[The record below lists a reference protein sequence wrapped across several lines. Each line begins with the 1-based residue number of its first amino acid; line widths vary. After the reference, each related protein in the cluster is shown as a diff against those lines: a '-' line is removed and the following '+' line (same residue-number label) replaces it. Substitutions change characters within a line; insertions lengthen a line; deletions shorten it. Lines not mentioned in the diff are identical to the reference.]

1 MKLRTG
7 LAAVTLVTALTAR
20 PVVAHDGIGIGIGIE
35 PPEPQTAE
43 AAPPAAPDPA
53 GAPDEESDDAE
64 TPPADAPPSEP
75 PPPVPFGDPN
85 FGPRYTIE
93 QVLVRGNRKTA
104 AALIL
109 GEVGI
114 RPGDVLTASDG
125 RVEAARIHLLSLG
138 FFLDVHLAVQKG
150 SRRGG
155 AVLIVEVEER
165 GTIIMNALYL
175 GTSDATPFWG
185 GVDIA
190 ENNLAGRGIS
200 LGGGFVGATRPD
212 VAEARREFGARI
224 RAQVPPLLGTGLLL
238 SGTGIF
244 TEGDEFFRVSGPNSS
259 ADPSQFVAM
268 GVRRVGGVVGMGRA
282 LTSSARFFVD
292 FREEGISSTWPNERS
307 RVRPDGVV
315 EPIDFGLLPG
325 FSRVGTVTGTLDFD
339 TRSDPLVPHAGIH
352 AALSAEGAF
361 EHLGSDYQF
370 AKLVFQGSSYTPNRW
385 GHSFG
390 VHLFGGALFGRAPL
404 FDRFFI
410 GDMNLLLPPRALGL
424 NFSTQPSP
432 NLLDTAIAGHRY
444 DNFAGR
450 LLFEYSVPL
459 WRRHRLVYSGDAF
472 IALGGF
478 VMGSSG
484 AFRDA
489 SRSGLAAYPI
499 DLTGDIG
506 VRLDTTIGVFT
517 LSVAN
522 ALGRVPF

>member
-7 LAAVTLVTALTAR
+7 LAAVTLVTALMAR
-20 PVVAHDGIGIGIGIE
+20 PVGAQQGTQAAEPASAKATVSADGDTE
-35 PPEPQTAE
+35 
-43 AAPPAAPDPA
+43 
-53 GAPDEESDDAE
+53 APDEGTEAPEAE
-64 TPPADAPPSEP
+64 APAVEP
-75 PPPVPFGDPN
+75 APVPFGNPD

-93 QVLVRGNRKTA
+93 QVVVRGNRKTA

-114 RPGDVLTASDG
+114 HPGDVLTASDG

-155 AVLIVEVEER
+155 AILIVDVEER
-165 GTIIMNALYL
+165 GTIILNALYL

-185 GVDIA
+185 GFDIA

-244 TEGDEFFRVSGPNSS
+244 TQGDEFFRVSGPDNN
-259 ADPSQFVAM
+259 ADPARFVAM
-268 GVRRVGGVVGMGRA
+268 GIRRVGGVVGMGRA

-292 FREEGISSTWPNERS
+292 FREEGISADWPAERL
-307 RVRPDGVV
+307 RTHEDGSVV
-315 EPIDFGLLPG
+315 PIDFGLLPG
-325 FSRVGTVTGTLDFD
+325 FSRVGTLTGTLDFD

-361 EHLGSDYQF
+361 DHLGSDYQF

-404 FDRFFI
+404 FDRFFV

-432 NLLDTAIAGHRY
+432 NLLGTSIAGHRY

-450 LLFEYSVPL
+450 ILFEYSVPL

-484 AFRDA
+484 SFRDP
-489 SRSGLAAYPI
+489 SRSGLAAYPF

-506 VRLDTTIGVFT
+506 VRLDTMIGVFT
-517 LSVAN
+517 ASVAN

>member
-1 MKLRTG
+1 MRPGAL
-7 LAAVTLVTALTAR
+7 LTAVILITSITVGR
-20 PVVAHDGIGIGIGIE
+20 VGRAQPQ
-35 PPEPQTAE
+35 PEPAPDAEPVGEEE
-43 AAPPAAPDPA
+43 AAPNEPAP
-53 GAPDEESDDAE
+53 ER
-64 TPPADAPPSEP
+64 
-75 PPPVPFGDPN
+75 FRDPN
-85 FGPRYTIE
+85 FGPDYAIE
-93 QVLVRGNRKTA
+93 QVVVRGNRKTA
-104 AALIL
+104 TALIL

-114 RPGDVLTASDG
+114 VPGQIVAASDG

-150 SRRGG
+150 SHRGS
-155 AVLIVEVEER
+155 AILIVDVEER
-165 GTIIMNALYL
+165 GTIILNALYL

-185 GVDIA
+185 GVDVA

-212 VAEARREFGARI
+212 VADARREFGARI

-244 TEGDEFFRVSGPNSS
+244 TEGDEFFRVAGPDNS
-259 ADPSQFVAM
+259 ADPSRFVAM
-268 GVRRVGGVVGMGRA
+268 GIRRVGGVVGMGRA

-292 FREEGISSTWPNERS
+292 FREEGISATWPAERL
-307 RVRPDGVV
+307 RTRDDGQVTLL
-315 EPIDFGLLPG
+315 DFGLLPG

-361 EHLGSDYQF
+361 NHLGSDYQF

-404 FDRFFI
+404 FDRFFV

-432 NLLDTAIAGHRY
+432 NLLGTAIAGHRY

-450 LLFEYSVPL
+450 VLFEYSVPL

-472 IALGGF
+472 IAVGGF

-484 AFRDA
+484 AFRDP
-489 SRSGLAAYPI
+489 SRSGLAAYPF

-506 VRLDTTIGVFT
+506 VRLDTMIGVFT
-517 LSVAN
+517 ASVAN

>member
-7 LAAVTLVTALTAR
+7 LAAVTLVTALMAR
-20 PVVAHDGIGIGIGIE
+20 PAGAQPKTPLTPAPETAEPAAAGAAGADADADHPGEPGA
-35 PPEPQTAE
+35 PPEPE
-43 AAPPAAPDPA
+43 AAP
-53 GAPDEESDDAE
+53 E
-64 TPPADAPPSEP
+64 PPAEP
-75 PPPVPFGDPN
+75 TPVPFGNPD

-93 QVLVRGNRKTA
+93 QVVVRGNRKTA
-104 AALIL
+104 AALIV

-114 RPGDVLTASDG
+114 HAGDVLTASDG

-150 SRRGG
+150 SHRGS
-155 AVLIVEVEER
+155 AILIVDVEER
-165 GTIIMNALYL
+165 GTIILNALYL

-185 GVDIA
+185 GVDVA

-212 VAEARREFGARI
+212 VADARREFGARI

-244 TEGDEFFRVSGPNSS
+244 TEGDEFFRVAGPDNS
-259 ADPSQFVAM
+259 ADPSRFVAM
-268 GVRRVGGVVGMGRA
+268 GIRRVGGVVGMGRA

-292 FREEGISSTWPNERS
+292 FREEGISATWPAERL
-307 RVRPDGVV
+307 RTRDDGQVTLL
-315 EPIDFGLLPG
+315 DFGLLPG

-361 EHLGSDYQF
+361 NHLGSDYQF

-404 FDRFFI
+404 FDRFFV

-432 NLLDTAIAGHRY
+432 NLLGTAIAGHRY

-450 LLFEYSVPL
+450 VLFEYSVPL

-472 IALGGF
+472 IAVGGF

-484 AFRDA
+484 AFRDP
-489 SRSGLAAYPI
+489 SRSGLAAYPF

-506 VRLDTTIGVFT
+506 VRLDTMIGVFT
-517 LSVAN
+517 ASVAN